1 METRARYILIGTFM
15 LAAIVAVFAFVFWLE
30 NAGGFSEKSEYDIR
44 FSSPVSGLYAGSPVL
59 FNGIRAGE
67 VTKLS
72 LDPKRPERVIV
83 SIAVDS
89 DVPVRKDTKIGV
101 AAQGLTGSSA
111 VTLIGGSEDA
121 AKLEAKNGKPPTL
134 IAPPDASYDLVQ
146 AAQGVLSK
154 TDAIL
159 TENRESL
166 HTLLTN
172 FENFSQTLSDN
183 SSKLEDM
190 IAGISD
196 FVGAGEEGEAKVK
209 VFELAPVSEFEGEA
223 AGESKEPDWQLLVAD
238 PMAQLS
244 MTSEKISAVSQDGET
259 TTLEDAQWTDSVPS
273 LINEAVIKS
282 FENAGYLGAV
292 SRATDMF
299 DADYRLETDLH
310 RFEVV
315 TGGEQPMAEIDLV
328 AKVVNRDGEILG
340 AKDFKRSK
348 PISAA
353 EAKLA
358 APALR
363 EEFADIQKELVPW
376 AIEVIA
382 NAPKPE
388 EEPSMDGG
396 DDLQMDSAPAEAPAP
411 EGVPA
416 PEDVPAP

>member
-30 NAGGFSEKSEYDIR
+30 NEGGFSKKSEYDIR

-67 VTKLS
+67 VTSLA

-83 SIAVDS
+83 SIAVEEN
-89 DVPVRKDTKIGV
+89 VPVRKDTKIGV

-121 AKLEAKNGKPPTL
+121 PALEAKNGKPPVL

-159 TENRESL
+159 TENRKSL

-196 FVGAGEEGEAKVK
+196 FVGAGDDGAPKVK
-209 VFELAPVSEFEGEA
+209 VYELAAASGFEGEA
-223 AGESKEPDWQLLVAD
+223 EEPDWQLLVSD

-244 MTSEKISAVSQDGET
+244 MTSESISNVTADGET
-259 TTLEDAQWTDSVPS
+259 TTLSDAQWTDSIPS
-273 LINEAVIKS
+273 LINEAMIKS

-292 SRATDMF
+292 SRSTDIF

-310 RFEVV
+310 RFDVV
-315 TGGEQPMAEIDLV
+315 TEGDKSMATIDFV
-328 AKVVNRDGEILG
+328 AKVVDQNGEIIG
-340 AKDFKRSK
+340 AKEFKRST
-348 PISAA
+348 PISAP

-358 APALR
+358 APVLN
-363 EEFADIQKELVPW
+363 EEFTEIQKELVPW
-376 AIEVIA
+376 TIEVIA
-382 NAPKPE
+382 NAPKPDDGA
-388 EEPSMDGG
+388 SMEGG
-396 DDLQMDSAPAEAPAP
+396 DDLDMGGDEDLAPPQDVAPPAP
-411 EGVPA
+411 
-416 PEDVPAP
+416 